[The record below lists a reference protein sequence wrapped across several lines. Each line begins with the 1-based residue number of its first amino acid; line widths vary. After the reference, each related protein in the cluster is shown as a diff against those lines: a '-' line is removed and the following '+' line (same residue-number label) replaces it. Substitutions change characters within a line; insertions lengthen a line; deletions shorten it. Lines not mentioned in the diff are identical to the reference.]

1 MVYLIGTN
9 HELQHNAK
17 PRRGA
22 TAKVIQGRRDFADL
36 LANTLSDT
44 AAQVLAEES
53 SREVMEALDT
63 TSTIE
68 ELAAEKGVRHI
79 YADMDRA
86 TRDKK
91 GMPVSGTKDLPAE
104 QKRIFHAV
112 REEYWLEHIKSFV
125 SDSVVFVCGAE
136 HVGSFSKL
144 LRYSNVPVTVLEE
157 YWGAEIYGT

>member
-1 MVYLIGTN
+1 MYLIGTN

-22 TAKVIQGRRDFADL
+22 TDKVIQGRREFVDF

-53 SREVMEALDT
+53 SHEVMEFLYT
-63 TSTIE
+63 TSTVE
-68 ELAAEKGVRHI
+68 ELAAQKGVKHI

-86 TRDKK
+86 TREKK
-91 GMPVSGTKDLPAE
+91 GMPVSGTEELPAE
-104 QKRIFHAV
+104 QKRIFHAM

-136 HVGSFSKL
+136 HVGSFSNL
-144 LRYSNVPVTVLEE
+144 LRHSNVPVTVLEE
-157 YWGAEIYGT
+157 YWGAEIYGA